1 MKKIYKEALTYILIG
16 LAIWLLVLIISPSK
30 GVEVGKV
37 AYNAFVQSVKIII
50 AVFFFIGLLQVWLS
64 SETLAKIMGKESGWL
79 KYVIAS
85 VVPIFIGGSLFSIFP
100 LLSVLLEKGATYGAI
115 LAFITAWSG
124 KAPLIPLEIHFLG
137 LRFTIWRTLLVIPMA
152 LIIGIVGEYILEAW
166 EGRAI
171 KVEEA
176 VKEVL
181 EDHLKVLQLQ
191 DIALSQPYYKLPLQ
205 SLYNPA

>member
-16 LAIWLLVLIISPSK
+16 LFIWLIISIFSPSK
-30 GVEVGKV
+30 GFEVGKV

-64 SETLAKIMGKESGWL
+64 SETLAKIMGKEAGWL

-85 VVPIFIGGSLFSIFP
+85 TIPIFIGGSLFSIFP
-100 LLSVLLEKGATYGAI
+100 LLSVLLEKGASYGAV

-137 LRFTIWRTLLVIPMA
+137 LHFTILRTVFVIPMA
-152 LIIGIVGEYILEAW
+152 LIVGILGELILEAW
-166 EGRAI
+166 ERRTIKVETAIEKVFEDEI
-171 KVEEA
+171 KVEE
-176 VKEVL
+176 EV
-181 EDHLKVLQLQ
+181 ERKVEEEEGE
-191 DIALSQPYYKLPLQ
+191 
-205 SLYNPA
+205 